1 MTIDMFDWVP
11 LQNYTY
17 YFDLSILIL
26 IMLVLWQCRVGSV
39 LKKDTASL
47 NATWGFIFA
56 IVLILYM
63 GLRPINIQ
71 FGDTV
76 NYASEF
82 QMIQAGKERWGFGNE
97 WLFSYLFH
105 WFARNSD
112 IHSFFLLCS
121 ALYVGSLWLAMQRMF
136 KEYYYIPFLIILSMF
151 TFWSYGVNGVRNGV
165 GASLFILALSYANNI
180 PLMCL
185 WAFLGTGF
193 HTSVYLMIGAG
204 IISWYLNNSYI
215 YLAIWVV
222 SIGASYVAGDTIQN
236 ILANIPF
243 LNFDDR
249 FQGYLTQE
257 TDEDNMIYVSGAFRW
272 DFIAYS
278 SLGTLIGYY
287 FIFYRNFKD
296 EYYHWIYNIYLITN
310 AFWILV
316 IRAAFSNRFAQLSW
330 FILPVVLIY
339 PFMKKRF
346 WINHEK
352 YLAYAFVLFYAYTFY
367 ENFIRTGRYLRMF

>member
-1 MTIDMFDWVP
+1 MPELFSFVP
-11 LQNYTY
+11 LRYYTL
-17 YFDLSILIL
+17 YFDLL
-26 IMLVLWQCRVGSV
+26 IMILVFFTYIQCARGNVFHPQ
-39 LKKDTASL
+39 
-47 NATWGFIFA
+47 ATSINSSMGTIVMVFI
-56 IVLILYM
+56 ILYM

-316 IRAAFSNRFAQLSW
+316 IRAAFSNRFAQISW

>member
-1 MTIDMFDWVP
+1 MFDWVP

-82 QMIQAGKERWGFGNE
+82 RMIQEGRNRWGMENE
-97 WLFSYLFH
+97 WLFSALFH
-105 WFARNSD
+105 WFARNSN
-112 IHSFFLLCS
+112 IHAFFLLCS
-121 ALYVGSLWLAMQRMF
+121 VFYVGSLWLAMQRMF
-136 KEYYYIPFLIILSMF
+136 KDYYYIPFLIILSMF

-185 WAFLGTGF
+185 LAFIGTGF
-193 HTSVYLMIGAG
+193 HTSVFMMIGAG
-204 IISWYLNNSYI
+204 IIAWFLNNSYL
-215 YLAIWVV
+215 YLVIWVV
-222 SIGASYVAGDTIQN
+222 SIGASYVAGGTIQDF
-236 ILANIPF
+236 LANIPF
-243 LNFDDR
+243 FSFDDR

-257 TDEDNMIYVSGAFRW
+257 TDEANMVYVSGAFRW

-287 FIFYRNFKD
+287 FIFRRDFKD

-316 IRAAFSNRFAQLSW
+316 IRAAFSNRFAQISW

-346 WINHEK
+346 WTNHEK
-352 YLAYAFVLFYAYTFY
+352 YLAYAIMLFYAYTFY
-367 ENFIRTGRYLRMF
+367 ENFIRTGRYFRMF